1 MTSDSICNRMVSVN
15 MEGEEQEKD
24 MARKEDNRSGRGGN
38 RRPGGEID
46 RYNYVDRDIY
56 SSSDRDVYSSAGST
70 RKSSPRRR
78 PPKKKKGKKIA
89 AIVLAAVLL
98 LCAGIFVYASSLLSQ
113 INRDN
118 TDANSYIQQPSD
130 APQWDV
136 MSNKQVTNI
145 LLLGTDRVQ
154 DGIQRSDTMMLVSID
169 NKNKKVKLTS
179 FLRDLYVEIPTIGK
193 NKLNASFSNGGAAL
207 TMQTIENNFRIN
219 IDKFV
224 TIDVDS
230 FAEIIDK
237 MGGIEVNIS
246 QAEADE
252 MNRVKDA
259 QMSAGTNHM
268 RGTLALYYS
277 RIRIIDSDFNRT
289 NRQRKVIGCM
299 VDKLKSKNPI
309 ELSSLL
315 HDYMGYVTTNLSDG
329 EMLSLAANAMSL
341 MSYPIESMHMP
352 ESGMYEDER
361 ISGIGDVLTP
371 DLEANGKALREFIY
385 GTDTQS

>member
-1 MTSDSICNRMVSVN
+1 
-15 MEGEEQEKD
+15 
-24 MARKEDNRSGRGGN
+24 MARKEDNRSSRGAS
-38 RRPGGEID
+38 GEID

-56 SSSDRDVYSSAGST
+56 SSSDRDGYSSAASS
-70 RKSSPRRR
+70 RKSSQRRR
-78 PPKKKKGKKIA
+78 PPKKKRGRKVGV
-89 AIVLAAVLL
+89 IVLAVVLL
-98 LCAGIFVYASSLLSQ
+98 LCAAVYAYASSLLSQ

-118 TDANSYIQQPSD
+118 TDANSYVQQPSD

-136 MSNKQVTNI
+136 LSDKQVTNI
-145 LLLGTDRVQ
+145 LLIGTDRVK
-154 DGIQRSDTMMLVSID
+154 DGLRRSDTMMLVSID
-169 NKNKKVKLTS
+169 NKSKKVKLTS
-179 FLRDLYVEIPTIGK
+179 FLRDLYVEIPGVGK
-193 NKLNASFSNGGAAL
+193 NKLNASYSNGGAAL

-224 TIDVDS
+224 SIDVDS

-252 MNRVKDA
+252 MNRVKHA

-277 RIRIIDSDFNRT
+277 RIRIIDSDFGRT

-329 EMLSLAANAMSL
+329 EMLSLAASAMSI
-341 MSYPIESMHMP
+341 MSYPMETMHMP
-352 ESGMYEDER
+352 ESGMYIDRSEKNGNA
-361 ISGIGDVLTP
+361 IPGVGDVLDP
-371 DLEANGKALREFIY
+371 DLEENSKALREFIY
-385 GTDTQS
+385 GTDAQP

>member
-1 MTSDSICNRMVSVN
+1 MAR
-15 MEGEEQEKD
+15 EEQEKD
-24 MARKEDNRSGRGGN
+24 MARNEDNRSGRGGS

-56 SSSDRDVYSSAGST
+56 SNSDRDRYSSAGSA
-70 RKSSPRRR
+70 RKSSPKRR
-78 PPKKKKGKKIA
+78 PPKKKKGKKVA
-89 AIVLAAVLL
+89 VIVLAVVFL
-98 LCAGIFVYASSLLSQ
+98 LCAGVVVYASSLLSQ

-145 LLLGTDRVQ
+145 LLLGTDREK
-154 DGIQRSDTMMLVSID
+154 DGLRRSDTMMLVSID
-169 NKNKKVKLTS
+169 NKNKKIKLTS
-179 FLRDLYVEIPTIGK
+179 FLRDLYVEIPDIGK
-193 NKLNASFSNGGAAL
+193 NKLNASYSNGGGVL
-207 TMQTIENNFRIN
+207 TMQTIENNFRVN
-219 IDKFV
+219 IDKYV
-224 TIDVDS
+224 SIDVDS
-230 FAEIIDK
+230 FAEAIDK

-289 NRQRKVIGCM
+289 SRQRKVIGCM
-299 VDKLKSKNPI
+299 VDKLKTKNPI

-315 HDYMGYVTTNLSDG
+315 HDYMDDVTTNLSDM
-329 EMLSLAANAMSL
+329 EMLSLVASASGL
-341 MSYPIESMHMP
+341 MNYPIETMHMP
-352 ESGMYEDER
+352 ESGMYENER
-361 ISGIGDVLTP
+361 ISGIGDVLNP

-385 GTDTQS
+385 GTDAQ

>member
-24 MARKEDNRSGRGGN
+24 MAKKEDHRSSRGGN
-38 RRPGGEID
+38 RRPSGEID

-56 SSSDRDVYSSAGST
+56 SNSERDIYSSAGPAKKST
-70 RKSSPRRR
+70 SKRR
-78 PPKKKKGKKIA
+78 PPKRKKGKKVA
-89 AIVLAAVLL
+89 VIVLAVVLL
-98 LCAGIFVYASSLLSQ
+98 LCAGVFAYASSLLSQ
-113 INRDN
+113 IRRDT
-118 TDANSYIQQPSD
+118 TDSNNYVQQPSD

-145 LLLGTDRVQ
+145 LLIGTDREQ
-154 DGIQRSDTMMLVSID
+154 DGLRRSDTMMLVSID

-179 FLRDLYVEIPTIGK
+179 FLRDLYVEIPNIGK
-193 NKLNASFSNGGAAL
+193 KKLNASYSNGGAFL
-207 TMQTIENNFRIN
+207 TMHTIENNFRIN

-230 FAEIIDK
+230 FAEVIDK
-237 MGGIEVNIS
+237 MGGIEVDIS

-252 MNRVKDA
+252 MNRVKHA
-259 QMSAGTNHM
+259 QMSAGRNHM

-277 RIRIIDSDFNRT
+277 RIRIIDSDFGRT

-315 HDYMGYVTTNLSDG
+315 HDYMSYVTTNLSDG
-329 EMLSLAANAMSL
+329 EMLGLAANAMSL
-341 MSYPIESMHMP
+341 MNYPMETLHMP
-352 ESGMYEDER
+352 EAGMYEDER
-361 ISGIGDVLTP
+361 IPGVGDVLNP

-385 GTDTQS
+385 GTDAQQ

>member
-1 MTSDSICNRMVSVN
+1 
-15 MEGEEQEKD
+15 
-24 MARKEDNRSGRGGN
+24 MARKEDNRSSRGAS
-38 RRPGGEID
+38 RRPSGEID

-56 SSSDRDVYSSAGST
+56 SSSDRDGYSSAASS
-70 RKSSPRRR
+70 RKSSQRRR
-78 PPKKKKGKKIA
+78 PPKKKRGRKVGV
-89 AIVLAAVLL
+89 IVLAVVLL
-98 LCAGIFVYASSLLSQ
+98 LCAAVYAYASSLLSQ

-118 TDANSYIQQPSD
+118 TDANSYVQQPSD

-136 MSNKQVTNI
+136 LSDKQVTNI
-145 LLLGTDRVQ
+145 LLIGTDRVK
-154 DGIQRSDTMMLVSID
+154 DGLRRSDTMMLVSID
-169 NKNKKVKLTS
+169 NKSKKVKLTS
-179 FLRDLYVEIPTIGK
+179 FLRDLYVEIPGVGK
-193 NKLNASFSNGGAAL
+193 NKLNASYSNGGAAL

-224 TIDVDS
+224 SIDVDS

-252 MNRVKDA
+252 MNRVKHA

-277 RIRIIDSDFNRT
+277 RIRIIDSDFGRT

-329 EMLSLAANAMSL
+329 EMLSLAASAMSI
-341 MSYPIESMHMP
+341 MSYPMETMHMP
-352 ESGMYEDER
+352 ESGMYIDRSEKNGNA
-361 ISGIGDVLTP
+361 IPGVGDVLDP
-371 DLEANGKALREFIY
+371 DLEENSKALREFIY
-385 GTDTQS
+385 GTEAQP